1 MQSSPSRRADVTSV
15 RDSGAVLHRK
25 EQPTPAAD
33 SGRVAGSR
41 PTASH
46 AARTVSYCAVTLA
59 TGENGRLYSAAYL
72 AASLGVRFA
81 PHPPITIGEPPLY
94 ESCCIGFGS
103 PGESVTDCRFPS

>member
-1 MQSSPSRRADVTSV
+1 MADARRSNAASSSPQQAT
-15 RDSGAVLHRK
+15 
-25 EQPTPAAD
+25 TAAD
-33 SGRVAGSR
+33 SVRVAGSR